1 MSNLND
7 TFTNSD
13 SISQQKIGIK
23 ICSIYAAVGSLWIV
37 FSEQLTFYLISN
49 VDEMVLMNTYKG
61 WGFILLTTILL
72 YLMIQ
77 LFLHKIVK
85 VNEQLNQSNR
95 SLEASYEELA
105 ASEEELREQYRLLEQ
120 KNDALYTSE
129 QNFRNLFDNMLT
141 GFIVYEIILD
151 DKANFVDF
159 RFLDVNPAFE
169 KLTGFKERDV
179 LGKTALEIF
188 PQTEKLWQDPLKI
201 VADTGT
207 PYSFTLFGHE
217 TGKYFEGI
225 AYRPAP
231 DRVAIHFFDCTARV
245 MGQQEI
251 EHMAYHDSLTQLP
264 NRYFFQEQLRQALTV
279 NERLAVMLLDLDGF
293 KLINDTLGHASG
305 DKLLQEIS
313 RRLLSILQTED
324 IVSRLGGDEFIV
336 LITNPQSLEKL
347 DDLAQKLSRAIYEPW
362 YHNEMAYQVSC
373 KIGIAQYPTDSSD
386 VDTLIKQADMAMY
399 QAKEQ
404 DTETHLFYQ
413 PAMKE
418 KVAERMEIE
427 RELQLAIAREEFVLH
442 YQPQV
447 DYTGKILGVEALVR
461 WQHPTKGL
469 IPPVKFIPI
478 AEESGLILPIGEW
491 ILQTACEQVGEWKK
505 AGLPPVT
512 MSINLS
518 ARQFLQ
524 QDILEKISVL
534 IHESK
539 VNPEQI
545 VLEITETAAMKNA
558 EKTVQILQELKS
570 LGIRIS
576 LDDFGTGYSSLLY
589 LKRFPVDSIKIDRS
603 FIVNFST
610 DLEGASI
617 TKAIV
622 SLAKNLKCKVVAEGV
637 ETIEQLNFLKELECD
652 EMQGYL
658 FSKPLP
664 AQEITALLKGNK
676 HNRFSLFERKDSF

>member
-7 TFTNSD
+7 TFTNID
-13 SISQQKIGIK
+13 SISQQNIGMK
-23 ICSIYAAVGSLWIV
+23 ICSIYALVGILWIT
-37 FSEQLTFYLISN
+37 FSDQFVVYLARD
-49 VDEMVLMNTYKG
+49 VDEMVLMSTYKG
-61 WGFILLTTILL
+61 WGFILLTTLLL
-72 YLMIQ
+72 YILVQ
-77 LFLHKIVK
+77 LFLQKIVK
-85 VNEQLNQSNR
+85 INGQLSLSNQ
-95 SLEASYEELA
+95 SLEASYEEIA
-105 ASEEELREQYRLLEQ
+105 ASEEELREQYSLLEQ
-120 KNDALYTSE
+120 QNDALYTSE
-129 QNFRNLFDNMLT
+129 QNFRSLFDNMLT
-141 GFIVYEIILD
+141 GFIVYEIIYD
-151 DKANFVDF
+151 DKANFIGF
-159 RFLDVNPAFE
+159 RFLAVNPAFE
-169 KLTGFKERDV
+169 KLTGLKKKDV
-179 LGKTALEIF
+179 LGRTALEIF
-188 PQTEKLWQDPLKI
+188 PQTGKLWHDPFKV
-201 VADTGT
+201 VADTGK
-207 PYSFTLFGHE
+207 PYSFTLFGYE
-217 TGKYFEGI
+217 TGKYFEGT
-225 AYRPAP
+225 AYRPTS
-231 DRVAIHFFDCTARV
+231 DRVAIHFFDCTARIK
-245 MGQQEI
+245 GQEEI
-251 EHMAYHDSLTQLP
+251 EYMAYHDSLTQLP
-264 NRYFFQEQLRQALTV
+264 NRYFFQEHLRQALAA
-279 NERLAVMLLDLDGF
+279 NERLAVILLDLDDF

-305 DKLLQEIS
+305 DELLQEIS

-362 YHNEMAYQVSC
+362 YYNEVAYQVSC
-373 KIGIAQYPTDSSD
+373 KIGIAQFPTDSCD
-386 VDTLIKQADMAMY
+386 ADTLIKQADMAMY

-404 DTETHLFYQ
+404 DMGNYLFYQ
-413 PAMKE
+413 SSMKV

-427 RELQLAIAREEFVLH
+427 RELQVALSREEFVLH

-469 IPPVKFIPI
+469 IPPMKFIPI

-491 ILQTACEQVGEWKK
+491 ILKTACRQVGEWRK
-505 AGLPPVT
+505 AGISPIA

-524 QDILEKISVL
+524 QDILDKISK
-534 IHESK
+534 IINESE
-539 VNPEQI
+539 VNPQQI

-603 FIVNFST
+603 FIVDFST

-617 TKAIV
+617 TKTIV

-637 ETIEQLNFLKELECD
+637 ETIEQLNFLKELEC
-652 EMQGYL
+652 EVMQGYL

-664 AQEITALLKGNK
+664 AQEITALLEETMKK
-676 HNRFSLFERKDSF
+676 

>member
-7 TFTNSD
+7 TFTNTD

-23 ICSIYAAVGSLWIV
+23 ICSIYASVGGLWIV
-37 FSEQLTFYLISN
+37 FSEQLTFYLARN
-49 VDEMVLMNTYKG
+49 VDEIVLMNTYKG
-61 WGFILLTTILL
+61 WGFILLTTLLL
-72 YLMIQ
+72 YMLIQ
-77 LFLHKIVK
+77 LFLRKIVK
-85 VNEQLNQSNR
+85 VNERLNLSNQ

-105 ASEEELREQYRLLEQ
+105 ASEEELRAQYSLLEQ
-120 KNDALYTSE
+120 QNDALYTSE
-129 QNFRNLFDNMLT
+129 QNLRGLFNDILT
-141 GFIVYEIILD
+141 GIIIYEIIRD
-151 DKANFVDF
+151 DKENFLGF

-169 KLTGFKERDV
+169 KLTGFKGKDV
-179 LGKTALEIF
+179 LGKNALEVF
-188 PQTEKLWQDPLKI
+188 AQTEELWHDPFKI
-201 VADTGT
+201 VADTGN
-207 PYSFTLFGHE
+207 PYSFTFFDHE
-217 TGKYFEGI
+217 TEKYFEGT
-225 AYRPAP
+225 AYRPVP
-231 DRVAIHFFDCTARV
+231 DKVAIHFFDCTVRV
-245 MGQQEI
+245 MSQQKI

-264 NRYFFQEQLRQALTV
+264 NRYFFQKYLRQALTV
-279 NERLAVMLLDLDGF
+279 NERLAVMLLDLDDF
-293 KLINDTLGHASG
+293 KLINDTLGHAVG
-305 DKLLQEIS
+305 DELLQEIS
-313 RRLLSILQTED
+313 RRLLSILPTKD

-347 DDLAQKLSRAIYEPW
+347 DDLARKLSRAIYEPW
-362 YHNEMAYQVSC
+362 YHNEVAYQVSC
-373 KIGIAQYPTDSSD
+373 KIGIAQFPTDSSA

-404 DTETHLFYQ
+404 GNETHLFYQ
-413 PAMKE
+413 SAME
-418 KVAERMEIE
+418 VKVAERMEIE

-469 IPPVKFIPI
+469 IPPLKFIPI
-478 AEESGLILPIGEW
+478 AEESGLILPMGEW
-491 ILQTACEQVGEWKK
+491 ILKTACRQVGEWKK

-512 MSINLS
+512 MSVNLS

-524 QDILEKISVL
+524 QDILEKISM
-534 IHESK
+534 IINESE
-539 VNPEQI
+539 VNSRQI

-558 EKTVQILQELKS
+558 EKTVQILQGLKS

-603 FIVNFST
+603 FIVDFST

-617 TKAIV
+617 TRTIV

-637 ETIEQLNFLKELECD
+637 ETIEQLNFLKKLECE

-664 AQEITALLKGNK
+664 AQEITALLQDNK
-676 HNRFSLFERKDSF
+676 AK